1 MSVKTIISTESAP
14 AAIGPY
20 SQAVRVD
27 KTVYCSGQIPLN
39 PETMQVETQDFAAQ
53 AEQVFQNLKAVA
65 EAAGGSCADFVKLN
79 IYLTDLDNFARVNE
93 VMQRYFSEP
102 FPARAAVGVAS
113 LPLGVQVEVEGVM
126 ILGTVAAETYSY

>member
-1 MSVKTIISTESAP
+1 VYDVSEKTIISTDSAP

-27 KTVYCSGQIPLN
+27 STVYCSGQIPLN
-39 PETMQVETQDFAAQ
+39 PKTMKVESQDFAEQ
-53 AEQVFQNLKAVA
+53 AEQVFKNLQAVA

-79 IYLTDLDNFARVNE
+79 IYLTDLSNFSAVNDA
-93 VMQRYFSEP
+93 MKRYFSEP

-126 ILGTVAAETYSY
+126 VLGEGYSY